1 MQSTY
6 SVADI
11 KAACKR
17 WVAEGRSWDGLVEAT
32 LCMVAASTY
41 DCQSRQTSLAELD
54 IRTGAFLERHRQM
67 LLELGNGSYYGYR
80 IGPNLFRKA
89 EARILAASEEAQR
102 IGRERLD
109 NPSPQARA
117 GEAQLAARHL
127 EGTDKDVELSG
138 LPRLRDYPI
147 ADGFAKDDSGERVA
161 DYMTADL
168 HLKHPGARNLDPEI
182 VLGDP
187 CTVDMRHGF
196 LDVVEAL
203 ASDKNNLFEHPS
215 PPAHIRDGLN
225 WEAKRKRTAHRKKWM
240 PPTEEEELGFGTLKN
255 PRNIEETQLN
265 ARIDWKR
272 GLAELGLSSDQI
284 QALKARAEGLG
295 LQGSETAESLGLTRD
310 QLECAR
316 RLLCPDQKPGKAL
329 RRHFS
334 AYNSTADAK

>member
-1 MQSTY
+1 MQSPY

-17 WVAEGRSWDGLVEAT
+17 WVAEGRSWDDLVEAT
-32 LCMVAASTY
+32 LRMLAASAY
-41 DCQSRQTSLAELD
+41 DSQSRQTSMSELD
-54 IRTGAFLERHRQM
+54 IRTGALLAFHRQM

-89 EARILAASEEAQR
+89 GARILAAIEEAQR
-102 IGRERLD
+102 IGRERLA
-109 NPSPQARA
+109 NQSPQARG

-138 LPRLRDYPI
+138 LPRLGDYPI
-147 ADGFAKDDSGERVA
+147 ADGFAKDESGERVA

-168 HLKHPGARNLDPEI
+168 HLKHPGERNPDPEI

-187 CTVDMRHGF
+187 DTVDMRHGF

-203 ASDKNNLFEHPS
+203 ASDKNNLFEHPN

-225 WEAKRKRTAHRKKWM
+225 WKAKRKRTAHREKWM
-240 PPTEEEELGFGTLKN
+240 PPTPEQELGFGVLKN
-255 PRNIEETQLN
+255 PRNIETQLN
-265 ARIDWKR
+265 ASIDWEH

-284 QALKARAEGLG
+284 EALKARADGLG
-295 LQGSETAESLGLTRD
+295 LQGSETAESLGLTPD
-310 QLECAR
+310 QLERTR